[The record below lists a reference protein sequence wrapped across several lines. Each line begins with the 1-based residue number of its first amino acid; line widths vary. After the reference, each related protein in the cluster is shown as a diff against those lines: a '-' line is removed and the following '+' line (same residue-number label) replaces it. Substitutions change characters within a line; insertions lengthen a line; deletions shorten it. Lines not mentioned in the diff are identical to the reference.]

1 MEKDLSVEIEK
12 CSFCGRPR
20 ESTKKFYKGH
30 EGNICSDCADVI
42 KEDFDYDYEEVK
54 DSVSKLKKPY
64 EIVQELDEYI
74 VGQDEAKKIIAVA
87 AYNHYKR
94 VNIKTHVEM
103 DKANI
108 LIVGPTGS
116 GKTHLMKTLG
126 KILDVPVVIADAT
139 SLTEA
144 GYIGEDVESVIAKL
158 VKDAGMD
165 IQKAEKG
172 IVYIDEIDKI
182 SARDV
187 EGRRS
192 SRDVSGEGVQQALL
206 KMLEG
211 HEMEISLSNGN
222 SMKSDKVKINT
233 KNILFVCGGAFAGI
247 EDIIK
252 RRNTKK
258 VSLGFSVNGEEE
270 IDEKGVTV
278 NQDDLMKYGM
288 IPEFLGRL
296 PIIVK
301 LDKLEVSTLRKI
313 MTEPKNALIK
323 QYVEMFKIDGVDI
336 KFEDDAL
343 DYIAEMAN
351 KKDMGARGLRGIIES
366 YIYDIMYDVT
376 EKAYEGELIISK
388 KQLIDNIKS

>member
-1 MEKDLSVEIEK
+1 MEKDLAVEIEK
-12 CSFCGRPR
+12 CSFCGRPK

-42 KEDFDYDYEEVK
+42 KDDFDFDYEEVK
-54 DSVSKLKKPY
+54 ESISKLKKPY
-64 EIVQELDEYI
+64 EIVRELDEYI

-94 VNIKTHVEM
+94 VNVKTQVEM

-126 KILDVPVVIADAT
+126 RILDVPVAIADAT

-144 GYIGEDVESVIAKL
+144 GYIGEDVESVIVKL
-158 VKDAGMD
+158 IKDAGMD

-211 HEMEISLSNGN
+211 HEMDISLSNG
-222 SMKSDKVKINT
+222 SSIKSDKVKINT

-258 VSLGFSVNGEEE
+258 VSLGFAVKEEE
-270 IDEKGVTV
+270 EEKEEVVTV
-278 NQDDLMKYGM
+278 SQDDLMKYGM

-296 PIIVK
+296 PVIVR

-343 DYIAEMAN
+343 DFIAEMAS

-366 YIYDIMYDVT
+366 YIYDLMYDVT
-376 EKAYEGELIISK
+376 EKSYEGELVISK
-388 KQLIDNIKS
+388 KQLIDNMKS